1 MSCQDSNLGTIAW
14 MIKESTCA
22 NMHSEIFNGEAKIFD
37 SNENS
42 STIVLIT
49 DLEQQSY
56 AGDLGVGSQGR
67 LSYICNFSNM
77 FF

>member
-1 MSCQDSNLGTIAW
+1 
-14 MIKESTCA
+14 
-22 NMHSEIFNGEAKIFD
+22 MHSEIFNGEAKIFD

-56 AGDLGVGSQGR
+56 AGDLGDGS
-67 LSYICNFSNM
+67 
-77 FF
+77 

>member
-1 MSCQDSNLGTIAW
+1 MSCQDANLGTVAW
-14 MIKESTCA
+14 LIKEPTCA
-22 NMHSEIFNGEAKIFD
+22 NMHSEIFNGEARIFD

-56 AGDLGVGSQGR
+56 AGDLGDGSWGR
-67 LSYICNFSNM
+67 LGFI
-77 FF
+77 